1 MHAKSLFLFPVAL
14 LVLHPAAH
22 ADFRLQAPPA
32 SSNIPAPAPAMPS
45 DNLQADEAG
54 QPVPRRS
61 RFPLARGFGHQ
72 VPVSFATRQIVP
84 HTTVIRFGPGVDL
97 DALVTWSGGRPW
109 NRVLASAVRPLRLR
123 VTTTTNAVVIS
134 R

>member
-14 LVLHPAAH
+14 LALPPAAH
-22 ADFRLQAPPA
+22 ADFRLQASPA

-45 DNLQADEAG
+45 DNLQSDEAG

-61 RFPLARGFGHQ
+61 RFLLARGFGRQ
-72 VPVSFATRQIVP
+72 VPMSFAIRQIVP
-84 HTTVIRFGPGVDL
+84 HTTVIRFGPGVDP
-97 DALVTWSGGRPW
+97 DAPVTWSGGRPW

-123 VTTTTNAVVIS
+123 VTTTTNTVVIS